1 MIGPRHPYGPNN
13 NEVMFNVLGFE
24 CKPKEDI
31 YKNTGHFFGKILIFI
46 TESQMRGFCQIYKRY
61 CLVFL
66 ENAQT
71 SKDCLAHY
79 CQANY

>member
-31 YKNTGHFFGKILIFI
+31 YKNTGHFFWKNIDFYYWKPN
-46 TESQMRGFCQIYKRY
+46 ESFSPN
-61 CLVFL
+61 L
-66 ENAQT
+66 
-71 SKDCLAHY
+71 
-79 CQANY
+79 

>member
-1 MIGPRHPYGPNN
+1 MNWSKTSIWSNN

-24 CKPKEDI
+24 YKPEEKI
-31 YKNTGHFFGKILIFI
+31 SFGKRLIFI
-46 TESQMRGFCQIYKRY
+46 TESQMRGFCQIYKKY